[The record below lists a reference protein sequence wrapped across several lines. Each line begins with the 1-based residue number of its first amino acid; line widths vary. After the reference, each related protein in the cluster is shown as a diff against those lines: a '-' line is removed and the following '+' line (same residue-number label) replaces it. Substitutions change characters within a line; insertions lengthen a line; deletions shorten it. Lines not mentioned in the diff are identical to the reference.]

1 MAADATLLHVGDPAR
16 GEIWQALLP
25 SLVPGLQVRQ
35 WPDIGDPANVRYVAA
50 WQPPSTLFR
59 DLPALD
65 LIFSV
70 GAGTDHIDTTALPAD
85 VPLIRMIEPGLT
97 QGMVEYATFAV
108 LALHRG
114 ILGHIA
120 RQRQALWVKN
130 PVMPAAH
137 RRVGI
142 LGLGAI
148 GSAIATRLAT
158 FGFPVTGYS
167 RSPHRVDG
175 ITSVAG
181 TDALPGFLAATDI
194 LICVLPLTPATHH
207 FINADLLAML
217 PVGASIVNIGR
228 GGHLDE
234 AALRASLDAGHIA
247 GAVLDVAEQEPPPP
261 DHWFWA
267 DPRILLT
274 PHIAGTTDPAGAAAV
289 IADTIRRYRTGEP
302 LVGVVDPARGY

>member
-1 MAADATLLHVGDPAR
+1 MTADATLLHVGDPAR
-16 GEIWQALLP
+16 GRIWQALLP
-25 SLVPGLQVRQ
+25 TLVPGLQVRQ
-35 WPDIGDPANVRYVAA
+35 WPDIGDPASVRYVAA
-50 WQPPSTLFR
+50 WQPPPTLFR

-70 GAGTDHIDTTALPAD
+70 GAGTDHIDPAVLPEG

-114 ILGHIA
+114 MLGHIA
-120 RQRQALWVKN
+120 RQRLARWEEDTV
-130 PVMPAAH
+130 VPAAH
-137 RRVGI
+137 RRIGI
-142 LGLGAI
+142 LGLGEI
-148 GSAIATRLAT
+148 GGAIATRLAT

-175 ITSVAG
+175 IASVAG
-181 TDALPGFLAATDI
+181 TDALPGFLAKTDI

-207 FINADLLAML
+207 FIDADLLAML
-217 PVGASIVNIGR
+217 PAGASIVNIGR

-247 GAVLDVAEQEPPPP
+247 GAVLDVTEQEPPPP
-261 DHWFWA
+261 DHWFWT

-289 IADTIRRYRTGEP
+289 IADNIRRHRAGEP
-302 LVGVVDPARGY
+302 LIGVVDRARGY